1 MKVVLIGDVQSHVW
15 QRYPETDEQGRN
27 LRLMDTVN
35 ELGRIRQLCTKNKVD
50 VVCVLGDIFEARN
63 ALEINVL
70 NAVYKAFYDY
80 VDHGIRLILLVGN
93 HDRTDVGH
101 EHALEVFKPWCEV
114 VDSPTTLRLP
124 DGDIVAIPFM
134 PNAKRVTRAIKE
146 SVTKTTKLLLLHTAV
161 KSLKMPNGKIWGEGI
176 SLEDIPRHVYCV
188 LGHYHRY
195 SELRPNRV
203 WYLGS
208 MIQVDQGD
216 ASFDKY
222 FAVYDSTKDKMS
234 FHNTHGPR
242 FVSVD
247 VDVMPIKNIDN
258 SALIEKYYSQCA
270 GNFVT
275 IRSIPKGVENLSEVE
290 DLIKKCGARHVEFGL
305 RTQLPMS
312 PGKIILDP
320 LKPAVAM
327 DVIENYVE
335 ESDTPLDKEELITV
349 GAEII
354 AEVEPEGIIDTV
366 DTELVE
372 I

>member
-1 MKVVLIGDVQSHVW
+1 MIGDVQAHQW
-15 QRYPETDEQGRN
+15 QRYPETDKQGNN
-27 LRLMDTVN
+27 LRLLDTVN
-35 ELGRIRQLCTKNKVD
+35 ELGRIRALCTKNKVD

-63 ALEINVL
+63 AIEVTVL

-93 HDRTDVGH
+93 HDRTDVGR

-114 VDSPTTLRLP
+114 IDSPTTLRLP

-134 PNAKRVTRAIKE
+134 PNAKHVTKAIKE
-146 SVTKTTKLLLLHTAV
+146 SVTKNTKLLLLHTAV
-161 KSLKMPNGKIWGEGI
+161 KSLKMPNGKVWGEGI
-176 SLEDIPRHVYCV
+176 SLEDIPRHVYCM

-195 SELRPNRV
+195 SELRTNRV

-208 MIQVDQGD
+208 MTQIDQGD

-222 FAVYDSTKDKMS
+222 FAVYDSVKDKIS
-234 FHNTHGPR
+234 FYNTQGPR

-247 VDVMPIKNIDN
+247 VDVMPNKHDDN
-258 SALIEKYYSQCA
+258 AELIESYYSQCFN
-270 GNFVT
+270 NFVT
-275 IRSIPKGVENLSEVE
+275 VRSIPKEVANLAEVE
-290 DLIKKCGARHVEFGL
+290 DLIKKCGARHIEFGL

-320 LKPAVAM
+320 INGAVPM
-327 DVIENYVE
+327 QVIENYVS
-335 ESDTPLDKEELITV
+335 ESDTPLDKEELISV
-349 GAEII
+349 GM
-354 AEVEPEGIIDTV
+354 EVMEAVDPEGILDTV